1 MTFID
6 GENHKKIFKQNFNE
20 NLTFKLQEQFSVST
34 EKLQALKAVA
44 KSPERNLRTLRL

>member
-20 NLTFKLQEQFSVST
+20 NLTFKFSVST